1 MICTIQVMTEQRAA
15 ADFTFA
21 HPRSRIIV
29 FAREPRL
36 GEVKSRLASEIGEQ
50 EALAVYQAMLLR
62 LGELLVGAE
71 IAEWDLW
78 VTSNI
83 SHEKFLSICNR
94 KNIYLQNGQDLGV
107 KMDCAI
113 RQTLMDKNVENA
125 ILIGSDCPSLT
136 KDYLEQALL
145 ALDSGSDVVLGPAE
159 DGGYVL
165 VGMRRPIAA
174 VFKGIPWGSAEVMQR
189 TLQALRANDLSYRL
203 LDTLWDVDRPED
215 LSRLQLLE
223 PPLNWK
229 LDR

>member
-1 MICTIQVMTEQRAA
+1 MTEQRAA
-15 ADFTFA
+15 TDFAFA
-21 HPRSRIIV
+21 HSRSRIIV

-36 GEVKSRLASEIGEQ
+36 GQVKSRLASEIGAQ

-62 LGELLVGAE
+62 LGELLAGAQ

-83 SHEKFLSICNR
+83 SHENFLSICNK

-107 KMDCAI
+107 KMYGAI
-113 RQTLMDKNVENA
+113 RQTLLDQNVENV
-125 ILIGSDCPSLT
+125 ILIGTDCPSLT
-136 KDYLEQALL
+136 KDYLDQALL
-145 ALDSGSDVVLGPAE
+145 ALKSGSDVVLGPAE

-174 VFKGIPWGSAEVMQR
+174 VFEGIPWGSGEVMQK
-189 TLQALRANDLSYRL
+189 TLIALSANDLSYRL
-203 LDTLWDVDRPED
+203 LDTLWDVDWPED
-215 LSRLQLLE
+215 LTRLQLLE
-223 PPLNWK
+223 PPLDWE

>member
-29 FAREPRL
+29 FAREPLL
-36 GEVKSRLASEIGEQ
+36 GQVKSRLASEIGEQ

>member
-1 MICTIQVMTEQRAA
+1 MTVMAEQRAA
-15 ADFTFA
+15 TDFTFA

-36 GEVKSRLASEIGEQ
+36 GQVKSRLASEIGAK

-62 LGELLVGAE
+62 LGELLAGAQ

-83 SHEKFLSICNR
+83 SHERFLSICNR
-94 KNIYLQNGQDLGV
+94 ENIYLQSGQDLGV
-107 KMDCAI
+107 KMYGAI
-113 RQTLMDKNVENA
+113 QQTLLDHNVENV
-125 ILIGSDCPSLT
+125 ILIGTDCPSLT
-136 KDYLEQALL
+136 KDYLDQALL
-145 ALDSGSDVVLGPAE
+145 ALGSGSDVVLGPAE

-174 VFKGIPWGSAEVMQR
+174 VFENIPWGSGEVMQR
-189 TLQALRANDLSYRL
+189 TLLALRANDLSYRL
-203 LDTLWDVDRPED
+203 LDILWDVDWPQD
-215 LSRLQLLE
+215 LARLQLLD